1 MASRVHSTFFIT
13 TIWMRRGHCF
23 RWWPWWYS
31 VLFSGCVRIWFFL
44 SFVFIFLW
52 SIWAKTLEI
61 NFIIQ
66 TMTKPSAKKG
76 IIWRSIWLDFIIY
89 FSFVFCA
96 SFGRIPC
103 NRKLYRVLLV
113 FLSLLMRKRKWKSCK
128 IVCHFDEIST
138 LKYHKSM
145 RDLLLFT
152 IFSVFSK
159 QHTVLLFLC
168 LRFFLSMIAYRVPLN
183 LLDKCKQRTNR
194 TEILQRAIRRDFI
207 K

>member
-13 TIWMRRGHCF
+13 IIWMGREA
-23 RWWPWWYS
+23 
-31 VLFSGCVRIWFFL
+31 LFSEMAQSLFGGCIRICFFL
-44 SFVFIFLW
+44 HSFVFMFLW

-76 IIWRSIWLDFIIY
+76 IIWRSIWLGFIIY

-96 SFGRIPC
+96 SFSLIPC
-103 NRKLYRVLLV
+103 NRKLYGNFVG
-113 FLSLLMRKRKWKSCK
+113 FLTLMMRRRKWKSCK
-128 IVCHFDEIST
+128 IVCRFDEISPI
-138 LKYHKSM
+138 KYHKSM
-145 RDLLLFT
+145 EDLLLFT

-159 QHTVLLFLC
+159 QHTQCCCVC
-168 LRFFLSMIAYRVPLN
+168 VWDFFSLMIAYRVPLN
-183 LLDKCKQRTNR
+183 LSDRCKQRTNR
-194 TEILQRAIRRDFI
+194 TEILQRAVRKDFI